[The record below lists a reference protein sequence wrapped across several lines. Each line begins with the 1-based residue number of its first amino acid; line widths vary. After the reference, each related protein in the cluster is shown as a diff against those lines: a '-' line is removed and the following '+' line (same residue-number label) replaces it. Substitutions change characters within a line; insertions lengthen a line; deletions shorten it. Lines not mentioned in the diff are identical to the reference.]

1 MGRAASLSGDP
12 LLHCL
17 DSWKKCSTAGDH
29 EQKQI
34 QRQRRKQHH
43 QCADEDYYAD
53 EQMVPRVIWKS
64 NRRRRRRKISGLNG
78 SFMLFLISIF
88 VALLTSHRANAAFV
102 NFRNC
107 LPESIIRS
115 NPPQLQFRPLY
126 VWASMDSA
134 SEAKNLNVTVYGNVT
149 GSSTRGPYPPPDSP
163 RWSDPNDTFGKI
175 VDVDVENNMLSTLFT
190 RFEVLSYSPY
200 VARAARFCESLIQGE
215 CPLGPVF
222 YSNGTPPELRAF
234 SVAHELYS
242 AYSFT
247 TITPF
252 MRVTAGDAASTLVVC
267 VSAEVTPALGSTL
280 DNTLRYTPFVI
291 LILVGI
297 ATVSAAMFSPWG
309 SLDVFRWTS
318 NYGRDEDLLRL
329 VTPGFADCLQ
339 YIQFVVLT
347 GSLTLNYPGFY
358 QPIVSRAA
366 WSTLMFNESFVS
378 HGNGTRPVQDGV
390 YVVNAT
396 YGLDRMAHL
405 VGMTSVKD
413 VWSGMV
419 IWLLV
424 ILASVVVII
433 QLGFGLQ
440 WLQHQVAH
448 VPEED
453 LRAKN
458 FPFTMGNVIRI
469 IFNYFLLPIVS
480 LSMFQLVVTR
490 HSPISTVALAVVL
503 LVGLIV
509 FATWLLILITRTRPR
524 SYMFDDL
531 PTVLL
536 YGPLYNTFSDGAA
549 AFSVVSVLLTFVRG
563 IAIGA
568 VQPSGIAQ
576 IVLLAICEVVLLL
589 TLSAFRP
596 FPQPTSMNLYHA
608 IFSIIRCLTMLLCVA
623 FVPSLG
629 VGHAAR
635 GWIGYV
641 ILLLHGVVLAFGFFL
656 NAIQTLVEVLARL
669 AGAGGEGGVEGGAAR
684 GGLVKV
690 FGMRQLSRRVP
701 RGPHHVPRH
710 SGTSEATMLASDHGR
725 MSTHLDAD
733 SARSF
738 SGSSALLLSRST
750 AAENRVNAGFE
761 ASSLHGVGHH
771 RQGSG
776 TASYTPTTPGG
787 ISHFAFP
794 GQYSGSSGSPRSALA
809 SLKHSD
815 NIGPYYRPP
824 RQRRATLDGMS
835 PSRTHTSWTSGD
847 WTKRR
852 SGSNIDGEGIDTN
865 DGTPLAG
872 SNTPIPAYLR
882 ASRDDSDADI
892 DEPGRPRT
900 DYAVREVDFYYRV
913 RGPALSH
920 SATRKLKTGP
930 ADPTGPVSSA
940 TGWFRGLFRGK
951 TRDKGKGFEVVRS
964 ARAPPPGL
972 MPHAEVG
979 EPFPEPYRDEP
990 NTSKNAGL
998 GVTQHTRRVSGS
1010 HNTSEEVTRYDP
1022 KIKIE
1027 QSAPTLPA
1035 LEASE
1040 AIELPR
1046 RTSSKSDAQGNFLIL
1061 PPSIPRKSSKRH
1073 SSSDSTDLKFE
1084 AGAGPGAGPGAG
1096 TENGVEISSLEK
1108 IQSTGSSENL
1118 IRSSSKTTST
1128 QATRLPFGSK
1138 SSSMRSEFVST
1149 RSGNS
1154 SIQNTTDD
1162 ENSYNASN
1170 NDTDN
1175 TNPNNNNDDKKQ
1187 GPRRRHSSAPYM
1199 PSTRNQGRP
1208 SSMGYVQTHRASDHI
1223 HVTDAAPFS
1232 GSTAEIVGDPPPP
1245 SSPVS
1250 TVSPHP
1256 SSDTHSRSHFPPWS

>member
-1 MGRAASLSGDP
+1 MGWVASVSGDLP
-12 LLHCL
+12 LHCL
-17 DSWKKCSTAGDH
+17 GSRENYSIARDR
-29 EQKQI
+29 EQQEV
-34 QRQRRKQHH
+34 QRRRRKRHR
-43 QCADEDYYAD
+43 QCADEDYHAD
-53 EQMVPRVIWKS
+53 ERMAPRVISKL
-64 NRRRRRRKISGLNG
+64 NRRRRQKILGQNG
-78 SFMLFLISIF
+78 SSMLFLISIF

-102 NFRNC
+102 NFENC
-107 LPESIIRS
+107 LPQSTIYS
-115 NPPQLQFRPLY
+115 DPLQLQFKPLY

-149 GSSTRGPYPPPDSP
+149 GASTREPYPPPDSP

-200 VARAARFCESLIQGE
+200 VAEAARFCESLIQGE

-222 YSNGTPPELRAF
+222 YSNGTPSELRAF
-234 SVAHELYS
+234 SAAHELFS

-252 MRVTAGDAASTLVVC
+252 MRVTAGDSARTLVVC

-280 DNTLRYTPFVI
+280 DNALRYIPLVI

-309 SLDVFRWTS
+309 SLDIFRWTS

-378 HGNGTRPVQDGV
+378 HGNGTQPVQDGV

-405 VGMTSVKD
+405 VGMTSVRD

-440 WLQHQVAH
+440 WLHHQVAR

-490 HSPISTVALAVVL
+490 HSAISTVALAVVL
-503 LVGLIV
+503 LVGLIG
-509 FATWLLILITRTRPR
+509 FAAWLLILITRTRPR

-536 YGPLYNTFSDGAA
+536 YGSLYNTFSDGAA

-596 FPQPTSMNLYHA
+596 FPQPTAMNLYHA
-608 IFSIIRCLTMLLCVA
+608 IFSIIRCLTMLLSVA

-641 ILLLHGVVLAFGFFL
+641 ILLLHGMVLTFGFFL

-701 RGPHHVPRH
+701 RGPRHVPRH
-710 SGTSEATMLASDHGR
+710 SSTSEATMLGSDHGR
-725 MSTHLDAD
+725 MSTHLDAER
-733 SARSF
+733 ARSF
-738 SGSSALLLSRST
+738 SGSSALLLSRSA
-750 AAENRVNAGFE
+750 AAENRVSAGFE
-761 ASSLHGVGHH
+761 ASSLFGVGHH

-776 TASYTPTTPGG
+776 TAPYTPTTPGG

-794 GQYSGSSGSPRSALA
+794 RQYSGGSGSPRSALA

-824 RQRRATLDGMS
+824 RRRRATLDGMS
-835 PSRTHTSWTSGD
+835 SRSRTHTLWTSGD
-847 WTKRR
+847 WTKRQ
-852 SGSNIDGEGIDTN
+852 SGSNIDGEGVHTN
-865 DGTPLAG
+865 DSTPVAG
-872 SNTPIPAYLR
+872 SNTPVPAYLG
-882 ASRDDSDADI
+882 ASRDDSDVDM

-940 TGWFRGLFRGK
+940 TGWFRELFRGK

-972 MPHAEVG
+972 IPHTEVG
-979 EPFPEPYRDEP
+979 EPFPEPYQDEP
-990 NTSKNAGL
+990 DTSKNAGL
-998 GVTQHTRRVSGS
+998 GVAQHTRSISGA
-1010 HNTSEEVTRYDP
+1010 HNSSEKITRYEP
-1022 KIKIE
+1022 KIATE
-1027 QSAPTLPA
+1027 QPAPTLPPI
-1035 LEASE
+1035 EASE

-1061 PPSIPRKSSKRH
+1061 PPTIPRKSSKRH
-1073 SSSDSTDLKFE
+1073 SSVVPTDLKFE
-1084 AGAGPGAGPGAG
+1084 AGAGAGAGAGA
-1096 TENGVEISSLEK
+1096 ENGVEIIPPEK
-1108 IQSTGSSENL
+1108 IQNTDNSDNPLQSSPKATN
-1118 IRSSSKTTST
+1118 THT
-1128 QATRLPFGSK
+1128 TRLPFGSK

-1149 RSGNS
+1149 GSGNS

-1162 ENSYNASN
+1162 DNSYNTSN

-1175 TNPNNNNDDKKQ
+1175 PDPNNNNDDNKH
-1187 GPRRRHSSAPYM
+1187 GPRRRHSSAPYI

-1208 SSMGYVQTHRASDHI
+1208 SSMGCVQMHRASDHI
-1223 HVTDAAPFS
+1223 YVTDAAPFS

-1250 TVSPHP
+1250 AGSPRP
-1256 SSDTHSRSHFPPWS
+1256 SSDTHPRSHCPL

>member
-1 MGRAASLSGDP
+1 MGRIASVSGDFP
-12 LLHCL
+12 LHCL
-17 DSWKKCSTAGDH
+17 GSREKCSRAGDR
-29 EQKQI
+29 EQEQI
-34 QRQRRKQHH
+34 QRRRRKQHH
-43 QCADEDYYAD
+43 RCAEDDNHAD
-53 EQMVPRVIWKS
+53 EQMAPQVVWSS
-64 NRRRRRRKISGLNG
+64 NRRRRKILGQNG
-78 SFMLFLISIF
+78 SPMYFLISIF
-88 VALLTSHRANAAFV
+88 VALFTSHCANAAFI
-102 NFRNC
+102 NFENC
-107 LPESIIRS
+107 LPQSTIHS
-115 NPPQLQFRPLY
+115 KPLQLQFKPFY
-126 VWASMDSA
+126 VWVEMDSA

-149 GSSTRGPYPPPDSP
+149 GMSTQEPYPPPDSP
-163 RWSDPNDTFGKI
+163 RWSNPNDTVGKI

-200 VARAARFCESLIQGE
+200 VAKAARFCDSLIQGE

-247 TITPF
+247 TITPV
-252 MRVTAGDAASTLVVC
+252 MRVTAGDAARTHVVC
-267 VSAEVTPALGSTL
+267 VSAEVTPALGSSL
-280 DNTLRYTPFVI
+280 DNALRYIPLVI

-297 ATVSAAMFSPWG
+297 ATVTAAMFSPWG
-309 SLDVFRWTS
+309 SLDIFRWTS

-358 QPIVSRAA
+358 QPVVSRAA
-366 WSTLMFNESFVS
+366 WSALMFNESFVS
-378 HGNGTRPVQDGV
+378 HGNGTQPVQDGV

-396 YGLDRMAHL
+396 YGLDRVAHL

-413 VWSGMV
+413 VWAGMV
-419 IWLLV
+419 VWLLV

-440 WLQHQVAH
+440 WLHHRVTR

-458 FPFTMGNVIRI
+458 LPFTMGNVIRI

-480 LSMFQLVVTR
+480 LSMFQLVVTSQ
-490 HSPISTVALAVVL
+490 SPISTVALAVLL
-503 LVGLIV
+503 LVGLIG
-509 FATWLLILITRTRPR
+509 FAAWLLILITRTRPR

-549 AFSVVSVLLTFVRG
+549 AFSVISVLLTFVRG

-589 TLSAFRP
+589 MLSAFRP

-608 IFSIIRCLTMLLCVA
+608 IFAVTRCLTMLLSVA
-623 FVPSLG
+623 FVPSLT

-641 ILLLHGVVLAFGFFL
+641 ILLLHGIVLVFGFFL

-669 AGAGGEGGVEGGAAR
+669 AGAGGEGGVEGGVAR

-701 RGPHHVPRH
+701 RVPHHVPRH
-710 SGTSEATMLASDHGR
+710 SGTSEATILGSDRGR
-725 MSTHLDAD
+725 LSTHLNAD
-733 SARSF
+733 RARSF
-738 SGSSALLLSRST
+738 SGSSALLLGRSA
-750 AAENRVNAGFE
+750 AAENRGSAGFE
-761 ASSLHGVGHH
+761 ASSLYGVGHH

-776 TASYTPTTPGG
+776 TGPYTPTTPGG
-787 ISHFAFP
+787 ISHFAVP
-794 GQYSGSSGSPRSALA
+794 SHYSGGSGSPRSALA

-835 PSRTHTSWTSGD
+835 PSSRTHASWASGE
-847 WTKRR
+847 WTKRQ
-852 SGSNIDGEGIDTN
+852 SGSNIDGEGVDTN
-865 DGTPLAG
+865 DGALVAG
-872 SNTPIPAYLR
+872 SNTPVPAYLG
-882 ASRDDSDADI
+882 APRDDSDADV

-940 TGWFRGLFRGK
+940 TGWFRELFRGK

-964 ARAPPPGL
+964 ARAPPAGL
-972 MPHAEVG
+972 MPHVEAG
-979 EPFPEPYRDEP
+979 EQFPEPYRDEP
-990 NTSKNAGL
+990 DTSKNAGL
-998 GVTQHTRRVSGS
+998 GVSQHTRRVSGPG
-1010 HNTSEEVTRYDP
+1010 TPASEEVTKYEP

-1027 QSAPTLPA
+1027 QPAPTLPPI
-1035 LEASE
+1035 EASG

-1046 RTSSKSDAQGNFLIL
+1046 RTSSKSDAQGDSLIL
-1061 PPSIPRKSSKRH
+1061 PPTIPRKSSKRH
-1073 SSSDSTDLKFE
+1073 SSGDFTDLTIE
-1084 AGAGPGAGPGAG
+1084 AGTRAEAG
-1096 TENGVEISSLEK
+1096 TKDGVEIISSEK
-1108 IQSTGSSENL
+1108 IQNTDNSDNPVQ
-1118 IRSSSKTTST
+1118 SSSKAPHTH
-1128 QATRLPFGSK
+1128 ATRLPFGSK
-1138 SSSMRSEFVST
+1138 SSSVRSEFNRST
-1149 RSGNS
+1149 RSGTS
-1154 SIQNTTDD
+1154 SMQNTTDD
-1162 ENSYNASN
+1162 ENSYNTSINDSN
-1170 NDTDN
+1170 HPNA
-1175 TNPNNNNDDKKQ
+1175 NPNPDNNGNNQ
-1187 GPRRRHSSAPYM
+1187 RPRRRQSSAPYM

-1208 SSMGYVQTHRASDHI
+1208 SSMGFVQMHRASDHI

-1232 GSTAEIVGDPPPP
+1232 GSTAEIVGDPPAS
-1245 SSPVS
+1245 SSPDS
-1250 TVSPHP
+1250 AVSPRP
-1256 SSDTHSRSHFPPWS
+1256 SSDSHSRSHFSP